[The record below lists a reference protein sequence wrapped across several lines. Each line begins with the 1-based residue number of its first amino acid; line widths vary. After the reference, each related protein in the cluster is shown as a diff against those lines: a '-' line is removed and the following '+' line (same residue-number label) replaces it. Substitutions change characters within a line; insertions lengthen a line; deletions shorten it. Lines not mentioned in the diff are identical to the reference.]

1 MNKTEKRPINKITI
15 ENARLIFRDFTGERN
30 RFNSDRTFGVVLD
43 LDQADLLEDEGWNV
57 KRLPP
62 REEGDEPLCFLSV
75 KVVFGKVP
83 PKIVLINGK
92 RRKQTLDPSTIGILD
107 WVQIEKADL
116 IIRPYNYDFAGH
128 TGTKA
133 YLSSMYVTKSTDT
146 LEDKYADIPDEDED
160 MPWNEND

>member
-1 MNKTEKRPINKITI
+1 MNRPTNKITI

-43 LDQADLLEDEGWNV
+43 PEFAAKLEEDGWNV
-57 KRLPP
+57 KRRAP

-83 PKIVLINGK
+83 PKIVLVNGNS
-92 RRKQTLDPSTIGILD
+92 RKQTLDEKTVSILD
-107 WVQIEKADL
+107 WVPIENADL
-116 IIRPYNYDFAGH
+116 IIRPYNYEFNGK

-133 YLSSMYVTKSTDT
+133 YLSTLYVTKATDT
-146 LEDKYADIPDEDED
+146 LEEKYANIPDEDED
-160 MPWNEND
+160 MPFEDN